1 MADSTIFNEV
11 MREYERE
18 KNKAARLHQEK
29 TELLYNKI
37 PRVKEIDEQL
47 SKMGAQLAALILKS
61 NEREKIVAD
70 MQEAEE
76 ALCYERSKLLKKHKI
91 TDKYFN
97 EIYKCTACKDIGFID
112 DVRCACLKQRLINK
126 HYEISNLSKVL
137 KIENFDNFKLDYYSD
152 EPDEK
157 FGVSP
162 RDIIKKNVEKCKE
175 FIKSFEQKN
184 EDDVPMNLLLYGA
197 TGLGKTYLCN
207 CVAKELLDSGHSVLY
222 LTAPQLFKM
231 VENIRFGRET
241 DPNEASRRMDA
252 VYTVDLLIIDD
263 LGSEFST
270 AVTASEFF
278 NIVNT
283 RLLNHKQTMFST
295 NLMPKDLAEQYSDR
309 VTSRIIGNFTMLLF
323 VGDDIREYK
332 KYNSLT

>member
-1 MADSTIFNEV
+1 MADSAIFSDV

-18 KNKAARLHQEK
+18 KNKAVRLFQEK
-29 TELLYNKI
+29 MEQLYAKI
-37 PRVKEIDEQL
+37 PRVREIDEQL
-47 SKMGAQLAALILKS
+47 SKMGAQLAVLVLRS
-61 NEREKIVAD
+61 DNREQIISE
-70 MQEAEE
+70 MQEMEE
-76 ALCYERSKLLKKHKI
+76 ALCYERGKLLKKHKI
-91 TDKYFN
+91 GDKYFN
-97 EIYKCTACKDIGFID
+97 DIYGCALCKDTGFVDIE
-112 DVRCACLKQRLINK
+112 RCACLKQRLLNK
-126 HYEISNLSKVL
+126 HYEMSNLSKVL
-137 KIENFDNFKLDYYSD
+137 KVENFGNFKLEYYSD

-157 FGVSP
+157 YGVSP
-162 RDIIKKNVEKCKE
+162 RDMIKKNVRTCED
-175 FIKSFEQKN
+175 FIKSFKQAD
-184 EDDVPMNLLLYGA
+184 EDAVPMNLLLYGD

-231 VENIRFGRET
+231 VENIRFGR
-241 DPNEASRRMDA
+241 DVNDDAGRRMDA
-252 VYTVDLLIIDD
+252 VYSVDLLIIDD

-283 RLLNHKQTMFST
+283 RLLNRKQTMIST
-295 NLMPKDLAEQYSDR
+295 NLMPQDIAEHYSGR